1 MKRHQLYKILGA
13 MALILPVFVSGV
25 PTDAQQNSSASK
37 KDARTTWSDWAKPL
51 AQDFVVVHHARN
63 LKSKEKWICV
73 GSPDIIRL
81 PSGRLMASMELW
93 LQRPSSGIEGG
104 IDYPNH
110 CKIKASDDG
119 GKTWKQIST
128 NGVTWGSLFYA
139 NDALYMMGNNPHTR
153 TIIIIR
159 STDGGATWSDEVT
172 LFDDSKYTNA
182 ATPVHFKDGF
192 VYRAFEDQKN
202 QWASVVVAGD
212 LSKDLLAPASWR
224 MSPRVA
230 IPQDVQRLSRNPI
243 NTSVWC
249 LEGNVVEIRGKL
261 HVLLRTHLYDR
272 LTAGMTA
279 VCDLENDGV
288 EMKYTFGQFY
298 PMPGGQNK
306 FKILYDEVSG
316 LYWTCVTTP
325 PDTYQAPE
333 PLRKMGFKGP
343 PGNMRR
349 ILMLIYSIDGLNWF
363 HAGCVAMSKNP
374 MEAFHYSSQLV
385 DGDDLLVLS
394 RTSMGGK
401 DNYNNHDSNM
411 ITLHRVKNF
420 RSLALDLKPV
430 SGE

>member
-1 MKRHQLYKILGA
+1 MKGHQSYKILGV
-13 MALILPVFVSGV
+13 MGFMLPMFVFGS
-25 PTDAQQNSSASK
+25 PTGAQQSSSASK
-37 KDARTTWSDWAKPL
+37 KGAKATWSDWAKPL
-51 AQDFVVVHHARN
+51 AQDFVVVHHTRN

-93 LQRPSSGIEGG
+93 LQRPSSGTEGG

-119 GKTWKQIST
+119 GKTWKLIST

-139 NDALYMMGNNPHTR
+139 NDALYMIGNNPHTR
-153 TIIIIR
+153 TIIIVR
-159 STDGGATWSDEVT
+159 STDKGQTWTDEVT
-172 LFDDSKYTNA
+172 LFSDTRYMGAS
-182 ATPVHFKDGF
+182 TPVVFKDGF
-192 VYRAFEDQKN
+192 IYRAFSRRYDV
-202 QWASVVVAGD
+202 SLVVAGD
-212 LSKDLLAPASWR
+212 LSKDLLDPTAWR
-224 MSPRVA
+224 MSPGVNV
-230 IPQDVQRLSRNPI
+230 PQNIQYLSRNPGGKV
-243 NTSVWC
+243 SM
-249 LEGNVVEIRGKL
+249 LEPNVVEIKGKL

-279 VCDLENDGV
+279 VCDLEDDGV
-288 EMKYTFGQFY
+288 EMKYTFGQLY

-325 PDTYQAPE
+325 VDTYQDPE
-333 PLRKMGFKGP
+333 PLKKMGFKGP

-374 MEAFHYSSQLV
+374 MEAFHYSSQLI
-385 DGDDLLVLS
+385 DDDDLLVLS
-394 RTSMGGK
+394 RTSIGGK

-420 RSLALDLKPV
+420 RSLALDLKQV
-430 SGE
+430 SGK